1 MAQNRL
7 FLFFIFCI
15 YFLFLHMSSC
25 YQTWKSR
32 RSGGA
37 KQIVFIFYFLY
48 LFFIFTYEQLLPDME
63 KQEVW
68 WRKIETGALQT
79 TSRVPLVGKR
89 ISLGGEQRTITSGF
103 FLIFFY
109 FCPSGKRISV
119 GGEQRTIASGFFV
132 LFFF

>member
-1 MAQNRL
+1 
-7 FLFFIFCI
+7 
-15 YFLFLHMSSC
+15 MSSC
-25 YQTWKSR
+25 YQAWKSR

-103 FLIFFY
+103 FLFIFF
-109 FCPSGKRISV
+109 FALR
-119 GGEQRTIASGFFV
+119 ASAPLWEANSALSLPVF
-132 LFFF
+132 LYFFFFFF